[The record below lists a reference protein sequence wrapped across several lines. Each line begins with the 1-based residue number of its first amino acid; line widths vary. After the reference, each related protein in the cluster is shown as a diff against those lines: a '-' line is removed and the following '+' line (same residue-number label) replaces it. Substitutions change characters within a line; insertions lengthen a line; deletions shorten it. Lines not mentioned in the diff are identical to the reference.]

1 MFGFCELRDDLQATS
16 SPTTSRRRET
26 GQAAV
31 IATDSRN
38 KTTIKI
44 TKSCPATKK
53 VSFEYSGG
61 GEVKV
66 QEGLAL
72 ADYNNP
78 TTLQQPVKRGLGLLA
93 ASGRSGKHGGSDL
106 SLNRRG
112 RGGAGGGEVEG
123 GRGSTPSLVRRGLNQ
138 DHSGQEE
145 LAATWLQLKEDIETA
160 MGKKP
165 EAGQY
170 KDLQMMLQVKIVSV
184 ASSFVKLVNV
194 SISYSDVC
202 WIGGRSF
209 VKRWFQFVILTS
221 Q

>member
-1 MFGFCELRDDLQATS
+1 MFGFCELRDYLQATS

-78 TTLQQPVKRGLGLLA
+78 TTLHPVKRGLGLLA

-112 RGGAGGGEVEG
+112 RGAGGGEVEG
-123 GRGSTPSLVRRGLNQ
+123 GRGSTPSLVRRGLTQ
-138 DHSGQEE
+138 AHSGQEE

-160 MGKKP
+160 MGRKP

-170 KDLQMMLQVKIVSV
+170 KDLQLMLQVKIVSV
-184 ASSFVKLVNV
+184 VFVEIPMCVWYRRQKF
-194 SISYSDVC
+194 Y
-202 WIGGRSF
+202 
-209 VKRWFQFVILTS
+209 KR
-221 Q
+221 

>member
-1 MFGFCELRDDLQATS
+1 MLRDDFQATS

-78 TTLQQPVKRGLGLLA
+78 TTTAMPVKRGLGLLG

-112 RGGAGGGEVEG
+112 RGAGGEVEG
-123 GRGSTPSLVRRGLNQ
+123 GRGSTPSLVRPRGLNHPQ
-138 DHSGQEE
+138 SGQEE

-160 MGKKP
+160 MGRKP

-170 KDLQMMLQVKIVSV
+170 KDLQLMLQVN
-184 ASSFVKLVNV
+184 LVCV
-194 SISYSDVC
+194 PSLQ
-202 WIGGRSF
+202 GALF
-209 VKRWFQFVILTS
+209 
-221 Q
+221 

>member
-1 MFGFCELRDDLQATS
+1 M
-16 SPTTSRRRET
+16 
-26 GQAAV
+26 
-31 IATDSRN
+31 
-38 KTTIKI
+38 
-44 TKSCPATKK
+44 
-53 VSFEYSGG
+53 
-61 GEVKV
+61 

-72 ADYNNP
+72 ADYNNVLP
-78 TTLQQPVKRGLGLLA
+78 LKKGLGLLA
-93 ASGRSGKHGGSDL
+93 GASGRSGKHGGSDM

-112 RGGAGGGEVEG
+112 RGVGGEVEG
-123 GRGSTPSLVRRGLNQ
+123 GRGSTPSLVRRGLAPQ
-138 DHSGQEE
+138 APGQEE

-170 KDLQMMLQVKIVSV
+170 KDLQLMLQVKIASV
-184 ASSFVKLVNV
+184 PSSFVKLVNV

>member
-1 MFGFCELRDDLQATS
+1 M
-16 SPTTSRRRET
+16 
-26 GQAAV
+26 

-78 TTLQQPVKRGLGLLA
+78 TTTTTAMQPVKRGLGLLG

-112 RGGAGGGEVEG
+112 RGGASGEVEG
-123 GRGSTPSLVRRGLNQ
+123 GRGSTPSLVRRGLNTSSQ
-138 DHSGQEE
+138 AHSGQEE

-160 MGKKP
+160 MGRKP
-165 EAGQY
+165 ETGGGQY
-170 KDLQMMLQVKIVSV
+170 KDLNLMLQVEHCVWLL
-184 ASSFVKLVNV
+184 F
-194 SISYSDVC
+194 
-202 WIGGRSF
+202 
-209 VKRWFQFVILTS
+209 
-221 Q
+221 